1 MELSSKSHKQSTP
14 VNAYLTTVAIAAV
27 VLSVPARASVVSET
41 EPSGV
46 AGLND
51 SRATAQSLDAFF
63 SDQSSD
69 PTILRNDTNNP
80 GAPVFPSV
88 TVKGRISS
96 IADSFDQV
104 NQINIPGSGDIDFFS
119 FNGLADQKVYFDID
133 IVRPTTNTLDSRLS
147 LFDNTGTLV
156 ALGDN
161 VVSATNGVD
170 AFIGT
175 YTLPNTGQYFVA
187 VTSFDTAP
195 NAANQSGAFGT
206 PLTRP
211 DGITD
216 ENNSAGFLNSD
227 LKDNIAVSGTTPDDT
242 FTSSGF
248 SEPGNYTLQISR
260 GPEPSPVPEPG
271 TMALM
276 GVGLASLVAAR
287 RRKKLGQ
294 KIGLEK

>member
-1 MELSSKSHKQSTP
+1 MEFICSSKSYKQSTP
-14 VNAYLTTVAIAAV
+14 VSALLTTAAIAAV
-27 VLSVPARASVVSET
+27 VLSVPARASVVSEI

-51 SRATAQSLDAFF
+51 TRATAQSLDAFF

-69 PTILRNDTNNP
+69 PTILFNDTNNP
-80 GAPVFPSV
+80 NAPIFPSV
-88 TVKGRISS
+88 TINGRISS
-96 IADSFDQV
+96 VADIFSGDTLV
-104 NQINIPGSGDIDFFS
+104 APGRTDIDFFS
-119 FNGLADQKVYFDID
+119 FSGVAGQKAFFDID

-147 LFDNTGTLV
+147 LFDSTGTLV

-161 VVSATNGVD
+161 VVSANNSVD

-216 ENNSAGFLNSD
+216 ESSAAGFLNSD
-227 LKDNIAVSGTTPDDT
+227 LKDNIAVTGTTPDDT

-248 SEPGNYTLQISR
+248 SEAGNYTLQISR
-260 GPEPSPVPEPG
+260 GPAPSPVPEPG

-287 RRKKLGQ
+287 KRKKNA
-294 KIGLEK
+294 